1 MISLKTL
8 KWLLEVW
15 ESFGYEAFKLEIKEL
30 GLLKKGFT
38 ISEIRKTILEDSEI
52 MDGYIQ
58 VSTFEIRELP
68 YKNKESKKWI
78 MPETYY
84 FLVGNIV

>member
-1 MISLKTL
+1 MIEMRVL

-30 GLLKKGFT
+30 GLLQKGFT
-38 ISEIRKTILEDSEI
+38 ITEIRKTILEDSEI

-58 VSTFEIRELP
+58 VTAFEVKQVP
-68 YKNKESKKWI
+68 YAKSPIIKKG
-78 MPETYY
+78 E
-84 FLVGNIV
+84 N